1 MGKFLLRFFILLLVA
16 IFSFV
21 IYLSYF
27 GVETNKFD
35 VLIKNKANQ
44 VNENVKLEFNKTKI
58 YLNPRELNL
67 AVKLKEPKIIIR
79 GNQIKLSKLNL
90 FLSIKSFLGSD
101 FLLKRAE
108 IAFVKNNIKD
118 LTKITNIFV
127 PRFINKKIKKIFAK
141 GQIEGEFI
149 IPFDMNGNIGND
161 YGFSGKILEASI
173 NITKEFSIKNLTSEI
188 NHTRDNKTNLFNIKI
203 TKGSIL
209 DFKLDDSLFILK
221 RKNNETDVKS
231 FLKTS
236 GKFNFSKIK
245 KISSLLN
252 LNINTI
258 EDINGKVNLNTDIDF
273 KLNKKYKIKN
283 LVYSMKG
290 EIPYSKVNFK
300 DKKIIKNTYPIIT
313 I

>member
-127 PRFINKKIKKIFAK
+127 PRFINKKISDCNK
-141 GQIEGEFI
+141 
-149 IPFDMNGNIGND
+149 
-161 YGFSGKILEASI
+161 FSRCKA
-173 NITKEFSIKNLTSEI
+173 FEI
-188 NHTRDNKTNLFNIKI
+188 CRW
-203 TKGSIL
+203 
-209 DFKLDDSLFILK
+209 
-221 RKNNETDVKS
+221 
-231 FLKTS
+231 
-236 GKFNFSKIK
+236 
-245 KISSLLN
+245 
-252 LNINTI
+252 
-258 EDINGKVNLNTDIDF
+258 
-273 KLNKKYKIKN
+273 
-283 LVYSMKG
+283 
-290 EIPYSKVNFK
+290 
-300 DKKIIKNTYPIIT
+300 
-313 I
+313 